1 MGDHQV
7 RTHSLSKVRENPI
20 RHSALNERVLWLSQ
34 LVIAPSEGPNLK
46 QDYFKICV
54 SVALKRYFS
63 QLSLRRVPFEPSPS
77 IRLTE
82 VFALERVKEDYWR
95 TAAKTLTVLF

>member
-7 RTHSLSKVRENPI
+7 RTHSPSKVRENPI

-46 QDYFKICV
+46 
-54 SVALKRYFS
+54 
-63 QLSLRRVPFEPSPS
+63 
-77 IRLTE
+77 
-82 VFALERVKEDYWR
+82 
-95 TAAKTLTVLF
+95 